1 MRNALKTLILLSG
14 AAASLNACHKARTD
28 AGNNVDMSIEDNLT
42 NGSQAPD
49 NSEME
54 TLPPDESSTTSSR
67 ELQNGQDNPDV
78 NNLGNSD

>member
-1 MRNALKTLILLSG
+1 
-14 AAASLNACHKARTD
+14 
-28 AGNNVDMSIEDNLT
+28 MSIEDNLT

-49 NSEME
+49 NSEIE

>member
-1 MRNALKTLILLSG
+1 MRNALKALTVLAALG
-14 AAASLNACHKARTD
+14 ACAACHKQSQPQTAND
-28 AGNNVDMSIEDNLT
+28 SMSLDDNVSENQPADNA
-42 NGSQAPD
+42 QI
-49 NSEME
+49 E